1 MTCSA
6 CGEKPKKDNS
16 FTKAVVEIDNPGCIT
31 LMRKVVVPA
40 SMGDDTTVPPVVGK
54 YHNVLLYYEANSK
67 TYLYSSDGIPTQ
79 LVNGLTDYEAAINL
93 PQINGNTLIGDKT
106 GEELGLQD
114 KLTAGDNITIENN
127 VISATDTTYGPAT
140 DTEIGLVKPGDGLE
154 VATDGTLSVIDHV
167 FDTVADMKA
176 STDLEDGDYA
186 RTLGYYTL
194 NDVGGAYYKI
204 SSTTLSGY
212 YETLTSGLY
221 AELVV
226 EDTMNVKQFGA
237 KGDGVEDDSS
247 SVETAIANCSNLLIP
262 DGTYLIDKFI
272 TENNQQVTGIG
283 NVTIKLKGGA
293 AQAGIRSNNIVTN
306 IHFESTND
314 SLPWNRVDIAD
325 RDNIIITGCS
335 FKNFR
340 GSAAAPNAWGITIR
354 RSSNIVIENC
364 YFENNSQSDI
374 AIVESTDNIKISN
387 CTGAALHINIEPN
400 SSDANKNIS
409 ITNCDINTLDL
420 QENNYQ
426 ATATKNVTIKDCTIE
441 NFRYDGST
449 ATVINCRVNNYS
461 DLSSS
466 SGENVRTCFGGNL
479 TLINS
484 ATFSKNLIEDPY
496 LDTYKRN
503 GTTWKL
509 GYSTFSY
516 ANFMSNT
523 IDNDGPVFTINPN
536 QETHT
541 GGVDYKDINVTAGQS
556 YLFRINMKDKTETT
570 GTIRASLYVR
580 LRFKD
585 SNDATIADYNCSINR
600 HSLGE
605 TSKMEENSVIFKV
618 PEGAT
623 KVGIR
628 VMNSSSNSN
637 NKVTIRSVELYQIDG
652 NQYGSTNLP
661 TLPVRERREFYT
673 DTIPSG
679 DVLTYA
685 VGDRLSYTNPSTYIG
700 AVCTTEGIPG
710 TWSDYGALAS

>member
-1 MTCSA
+1 M
-6 CGEKPKKDNS
+6 
-16 FTKAVVEIDNPGCIT
+16 
-31 LMRKVVVPA
+31 
-40 SMGDDTTVPPVVGK
+40 
-54 YHNVLLYYEANSK
+54 
-67 TYLYSSDGIPTQ
+67 
-79 LVNGLTDYEAAINL
+79 
-93 PQINGNTLIGDKT
+93 
-106 GEELGLQD
+106 
-114 KLTAGDNITIENN
+114 
-127 VISATDTTYGPAT
+127 
-140 DTEIGLVKPGDGLE
+140 
-154 VATDGTLSVIDHV
+154 
-167 FDTVADMKA
+167 
-176 STDLEDGDYA
+176 
-186 RTLGYYTL
+186 
-194 NDVGGAYYKI
+194 
-204 SSTTLSGY
+204 
-212 YETLTSGLY
+212 
-221 AELVV
+221 
-226 EDTMNVKQFGA
+226 
-237 KGDGVEDDSS
+237 
-247 SVETAIANCSNLLIP
+247 
-262 DGTYLIDKFI
+262 
-272 TENNQQVTGIG
+272 
-283 NVTIKLKGGA
+283 
-293 AQAGIRSNNIVTN
+293 
-306 IHFESTND
+306 
-314 SLPWNRVDIAD
+314 
-325 RDNIIITGCS
+325 
-335 FKNFR
+335 
-340 GSAAAPNAWGITIR
+340 APNAWGITIR

-387 CTGAALHINIEPN
+387 CSGTALHINIEPN
-400 SSDANKNIS
+400 GSDANKNIS
-409 ITNCDINTLDL
+409 ITNCDINKLDL
-420 QENNYQ
+420 QENYYQ

-479 TLINS
+479 VLINS
-484 ATFSKNLIEDPY
+484 ATFSRNLIEDPY

-541 GGVDYKDINVTAGQS
+541 GSVDYKDINVTAGLS
-556 YLFRINMKDKTETT
+556 YLFRINMKDKTETS

-585 SNDATIADYNCSINR
+585 SNDETIADYNCSINR
-600 HSLGE
+600 HLLGE

-628 VMNSSSNSN
+628 IMNSSSNSN
-637 NKVTIRSVELYQIDG
+637 NKVTIRSVELYRIDG

-661 TLPVRERREFYT
+661 TLPVRERREFHS

-685 VGDRLSYTNPSTYIG
+685 VGDRLTYTTPSTYIG
-700 AVCTTEGIPG
+700 AVCTTAGLPG
-710 TWSDYGALAS
+710 TWKNYGAIAS